1 MLIVVCD
8 YRKIRTIFIPL
19 QPNNF
24 KVIKMNKLKFVSFVF
39 MVTSSCASWAGGI
52 LTNTNQNIAF
62 NRNMARDGII
72 GIDGVY
78 SNPAGVVFMDNGF
91 HLSFN
96 WQMAFQTRTILTTN
110 PDFALGLRNGGKMVK
125 EFEGKAN
132 APVIPSLQAAYNKDR
147 WSFQFN
153 FSVTGGGGKCEFS
166 NGIGSFESA
175 VGALAK
181 QLNPLGV
188 TGYDVDGY
196 MKGKQYYFGF
206 TLGAAYKLTD
216 NLSVYG
222 GARLLYGTAS
232 YKANL
237 SNIMVSTA
245 AGTVP
250 FGTFLDNT
258 SATLAGGIAQYTEG
272 IAKLEAGIAQYQ
284 AAGAPV
290 PAELT
295 TKLAEAQAGKAQ
307 LEGAQQSIQPLE
319 LYREGVSLMSDQS
332 GVGVAPIV
340 GVDFKTGNFNFG
352 AKYEFKTRM
361 RMKNS
366 STVKEAHQ
374 IEAVNKYRD
383 GSSVPE
389 DQPALFTIGGQWS
402 VFPSVRVMAGYH
414 LFFDKAAHWYNHD
427 EKKLDGNTWE
437 YNGGAEWDVTDKLLV
452 SGGFQKTNYGVSDEY
467 MNDMSF
473 VVSSY
478 TFGLGLRYKVS
489 DKVKVNV
496 AYFQTNYD
504 NYKQNVTP
512 VATNSTTTNEYTRT
526 NKVFGVGVDI
536 DF

>member
-1 MLIVVCD
+1 M
-8 YRKIRTIFIPL
+8 K
-19 QPNNF
+19 
-24 KVIKMNKLKFVSFVF
+24 KLRFVSIVF
-39 MVTSSCASWAGGI
+39 MLASACTTWAGGI

-78 SNPAGVVFMDNGF
+78 SNPAGVVFLDNGL
-91 HLSFN
+91 HLSVN
-96 WQMAFQTRTILTTN
+96 WQMAFQTRTIFTTN
-110 PDFALGLRNGGKMVK
+110 NDFALGLDNGGNNIKK
-125 EFEGKAN
+125 FKGEAN

-147 WSFQFN
+147 WSLQFN
-153 FSVTGGGGKCEFS
+153 FGVTGGGGKCEFAD
-166 NGIGSFESA
+166 GIGSFESA
-175 VGALAK
+175 VGAIAK
-181 QLNPLGV
+181 GLTPLGV
-188 TGYDVDGY
+188 SGYDVDGY
-196 MKGKQYYFGF
+196 MRGKQYYFGF

-232 YKANL
+232 YKA
-237 SNIMVSTA
+237 SMENIMVKTS

-250 FGTFLDNT
+250 FGAFLDNT
-258 SATLAGGIAQYTEG
+258 NTTLTNGIAQYTEG
-272 IAKLEAGIAQYQ
+272 IAQIEAGIAQYQ
-284 AAGAPV
+284 AAGVPV
-290 PAELT
+290 PEELN
-295 TKLAEAQAGKAQ
+295 TKLATAQAAKTQ
-307 LEGAQQSIQPLE
+307 LEGVQQTVQSLE
-319 LYREGVSLMSDQS
+319 LYRDGVSLMSDQS
-332 GVGVAPIV
+332 GLGIAPII

-361 RMKNS
+361 RMKNN

-402 VFPSVRVMAGYH
+402 ITPSVRVMAGYH
-414 LFFDKAAHWYNHD
+414 QFFDKSAHWYNHD
-427 EKKLDGNTWE
+427 EKKLDSNTWE
-437 YNGGAEWDVTDKLLV
+437 INGGAEWDINDKLQV
-452 SGGFQKTNYGVSDEY
+452 SAGMQKTNYGLTDKY

-478 TFGLGLRYKVS
+478 TYGFGFGYKIS
-489 DKVKVNV
+489 DKVKLNV

-504 NYKQNVTP
+504 TYDQDVTP
-512 VATNSTTTNEYTRT
+512 TATNSTTHNEYTRT

-536 DF
+536 DI